1 MPKFHPYRR
10 RSLPAVFPVAR
21 AGVPAGVPA
30 VPVGPS
36 AFFRSLLVHAK
47 RTHFTSNPFKP
58 HLLASS
64 PNEPNPANR
73 AKAVFFPRSP
83 RNPERTHSRIPT
95 PGSPVP
101 FAPFT
106 KRTQIPHNDH
116 KIHNLPAQQPLKPG
130 QSEARAAI
138 VKSCVALPDTSRGS
152 PLRKPTSRSK
162 PCWLRSPGADRSPS
176 RSAMRPKNNGS
187 RASCGGCWCSSTGC
201 AEMIAVSPW
210 PRRKRARP
218 PRKASHN
225 GPPLARSSSFP
236 RCAAGRPLPSA
247 RALPDRPAAP
257 RWPPPC
263 APRRP

>member
-1 MPKFHPYRR
+1 VPKFHPYRR

-64 PNEPNPANR
+64 PNEPNPASR
-73 AKAVFFPRSP
+73 AGATFFPHSP
-83 RNPERTHSRIPT
+83 KNPERTHFPIPT
-95 PGSPVP
+95 SGSPVP
-101 FAPFT
+101 FARFT

-176 RSAMRPKNNGS
+176 RSAMRP
-187 RASCGGCWCSSTGC
+187 
-201 AEMIAVSPW
+201 M
-210 PRRKRARP
+210 
-218 PRKASHN
+218 
-225 GPPLARSSSFP
+225 GPGPVVA
-236 RCAAGRPLPSA
+236 AAGA
-247 RALPDRPAAP
+247 RALAAP
-257 RWPPPC
+257 K
-263 APRRP
+263 